1 MDFLMK
7 KIVSSSIFLS
17 LVGLLDASYLTWMK
31 FTHHESACMGV
42 GDCYT
47 VNMSKYSTI
56 HGIPIALLGFGAYLV
71 ILLAL
76 LFEEKH
82 PFLKENASLIV
93 FGISLAGVVYSAYL
107 SYLEEFVLHAWC
119 PYCVISAIV
128 ITLIFFLS
136 LPRLKSPE

>member
-1 MDFLMK
+1 MK

-17 LVGLLDASYLTWMK
+17 LVGLLDAAYLTWMK

-82 PFLKENASLIV
+82 PFLKENAALIV
-93 FGISLAGVVYSAYL
+93 FGVSLVGVLYSAYL

-119 PYCVISAIV
+119 PYCVISAID
-128 ITLIFFLS
+128 IALIFFLS
-136 LPRLKSPE
+136 LPRLKTEE